1 MRAPGLFVLI
11 SSGLWFVLAG
21 GCSSSPDQQ
30 PVVTTKPAGVPA
42 PATAPA
48 AVPAPIAAPASIR
61 VGAWNIEWLGSP
73 ERRSGPAENHA
84 QAPAALAEYILES
97 KVDILGLAEIAQNV
111 EDRPGTNA
119 TLTAALQLVEQQTGG
134 KWQHRLFPA
143 RSGRNQCCG
152 IAWDT
157 TRVTSVDEPCPITQ
171 PEQASL
177 QGKPLW
183 SRPPYALTFSAGEG
197 LTDFVVIVIHMKS
210 DYGGDFSHHRAE
222 EAVHLVIDLPGTIQ
236 DGDVIVIGDSN
247 CATHGE
253 PAVAAIETGGGF
265 IDLNADDTPT
275 HWTYGALDR
284 AFVPQDQPEF
294 ADRYFEVF
302 GDSFINAHGLSVEQ
316 FKVDYSD
323 HFMVITEVA
332 ILPDDD

>member
-48 AVPAPIAAPASIR
+48 PVAAPASIR

-84 QAPAALAEYILES
+84 QTPAALAEYILES

-111 EDRPGTNA
+111 EERPGTNA
-119 TLTAALQLVEQQTGG
+119 TLTAALHLVEQQTGG

-157 TRVTSVDEPCPITQ
+157 TRVSSVDEPCPITQ
-171 PEQASL
+171 PEQTSL

-183 SRPPYALTFSAGEG
+183 SRPPYGLTFSAGEG

-210 DYGGDFSHHRAE
+210 DYRGDFFRHRAE
-222 EAVHLVIDLPGTIQ
+222 EAIHLVIDLPGVIQ
-236 DGDVIVIGDSN
+236 DGDVIIIGDSN
-247 CATHGE
+247 CGTHGE

-302 GDSFINAHGLSVEQ
+302 GDSFINAHGLSIEE

-323 HFMVITEVA
+323 HFMVITEITV
-332 ILPDDD
+332 LPDDD

>member
-1 MRAPGLFVLI
+1 MMRAPRLFVLI

-30 PVVTTKPAGVPA
+30 PAVTTKPSGAPVPA
-42 PATAPA
+42 RVPASAPA
-48 AVPAPIAAPASIR
+48 AAPASIR

-84 QAPAALAEYILES
+84 QTPAALAEYILES
-97 KVDILGLAEIAQNV
+97 KVDILGLAEVAQNV

-119 TLTAALQLVEQQTGG
+119 TLTAALRLVEQQTGG
-134 KWQHRLFPA
+134 QWQ
-143 RSGRNQCCG
+143 
-152 IAWDT
+152 
-157 TRVTSVDEPCPITQ
+157 
-171 PEQASL
+171 

-183 SRPPYALTFSAGEG
+183 SRPPYGLTFSAGEG

-222 EAVHLVIDLPGTIQ
+222 EAVHLVIDLPGVIQ
-236 DGDVIVIGDSN
+236 DGDVIIIGDSN
-247 CATHGE
+247 CGTHGE
-253 PAVAAIETGGGF
+253 PAVAAIEAGGGF

-275 HWTYGALDR
+275 HWRYGALDR
-284 AFVPQDQPEF
+284 AFVPEDQPEF

-302 GDSFINAHGLSVEQ
+302 SDSFFNAHGLSPEE
-316 FKVDYSD
+316 FKVNYSD
-323 HFMVITEVA
+323 HFMVITQVTV
-332 ILPDDD
+332 IPDDD

>member
-1 MRAPGLFVLI
+1 MRAPRLFVLI
-11 SSGLWFVLAG
+11 SSVLWFVLAG

-30 PVVTTKPAGVPA
+30 PAVTTKPAGVSTPATVAA
-42 PATAPA
+42 PA
-48 AVPAPIAAPASIR
+48 AAPASIR

-84 QAPAALAEYILES
+84 QTSTALAKYILES
-97 KVDILGLAEIAQNV
+97 RVDILGLAEVAQDV

-119 TLTAALQLVEQQTGG
+119 TLTAALRLVEQQTGG

-157 TRVTSVDEPCPITQ
+157 TRVTLLGEPCPITQ
-171 PEQASL
+171 PERTSL
-177 QGKPLW
+177 QSKPLW
-183 SRPPYALTFSAGEG
+183 SRPPYGLTFSAGEG
-197 LTDFVVIVIHMKS
+197 LTDFVVVVIHMKS

-222 EAVHLVIDLPGTIQ
+222 EAVHLTLDLPGVIQ
-236 DGDVIVIGDSN
+236 DGDVIIIGDAN
-247 CATHGE
+247 CGTHME
-253 PAVAAIETGGGF
+253 PAVAAIEAGGF

-284 AFVPQDQPEF
+284 AFVPADQPEF

-302 GDSFINAHGLSVEQ
+302 GDSFINAHGLSIEQ

-323 HFMVITEVA
+323 HFMVITQVTV
-332 ILPDDD
+332 LPDDD